1 MNIITGYTGTPH
13 ITSAQ
18 DRDGNQGC
26 YGTGSYILDVGTKM
40 SATIVSANEIRI
52 NDGAL
57 SHQGCLGN
65 IDSGQYDSLAISNG
79 SQGMQRSDLIVC
91 RYEKASGT
99 NIESL
104 SLVVIEGVPAAS
116 NPTDPS
122 YYSGNIH
129 SGDSPVDFPL
139 YRVNI
144 NGISITSVTRLAP
157 YVRTQAETD
166 TLLGDSVL
174 NTSAQTLTGA
184 IVEHENDI
192 NTIRTATNSSVSLET
207 GWTSSTNWCRKRNGT
222 CEIYLEVTGGTL
234 ASGWNTIGTIP
245 SGYSPV
251 GAHDFVCVDN
261 GNSTNPAA
269 QCKITTAG
277 LIQIY
282 KLSGTTNN
290 LRIHD
295 VFVN

>member
-91 RYEKASGT
+91 RYEKDSGT

-104 SLVVIEGVPAAS
+104 SLIVIEGTPAAS

-144 NGISITSVTRLAP
+144 SGISITSVTRLAP

-184 IVEHENDI
+184 INEHETDI
-192 NTIRTATNSSVSLET
+192 NNMRAVTTGSFTTSHTLGSPAYLAKYGRLVFCNLSLTTTSSVSAYDTIASLSAGYRPNVQCFGIAST
-207 GWTSSTNWCRKRNGT
+207 GQEFDITYSGNIRCYSS
-222 CEIYLEVTGGTL
+222 L
-234 ASGWNTIGTIP
+234 ASGATLTLTITYISQP
-245 SGYSPV
+245 
-251 GAHDFVCVDN
+251 
-261 GNSTNPAA
+261 
-269 QCKITTAG
+269 
-277 LIQIY
+277 
-282 KLSGTTNN
+282 
-290 LRIHD
+290 
-295 VFVN
+295 